1 MTDFKSKII
10 QMLTKYKKRLLKI
23 SWSFVRLFFLAGLS
37 FIILYPFYLMI
48 SSSFLSRADMLDTS
62 VFLIPKNFSVFSF
75 HIADLIIGY
84 WKSLF
89 TSTVLTV
96 TITIIQTFVCIV
108 TGYGFGRFN
117 FPGKNIFF
125 ALVIFTFVVPPQLYM
140 ASLYLRFRFFDIFG
154 LFSIITGN
162 PLNMINEYTP
172 MYLLALTGN
181 GIKNGL
187 FIYIFRQNFRN
198 MPRELEEAAY
208 VDGAGTIKIFSSIMV
223 PNVIATIITVV
234 LFSFVWQYNDAFYS
248 GLFLTSPDLLPL
260 KYMGVYNW
268 DVRILPSLGISDVDG
283 YNPVF
288 VNSVR
293 SAAALM
299 IMTPVILVYIFSQRF
314 FVQSVERAGIVG

>member
-1 MTDFKSKII
+1 
-10 QMLTKYKKRLLKI
+10 
-23 SWSFVRLFFLAGLS
+23 
-37 FIILYPFYLMI
+37 
-48 SSSFLSRADMLDTS
+48 
-62 VFLIPKNFSVFSF
+62 
-75 HIADLIIGY
+75 
-84 WKSLF
+84 
-89 TSTVLTV
+89 
-96 TITIIQTFVCIV
+96 
-108 TGYGFGRFN
+108 
-117 FPGKNIFF
+117 
-125 ALVIFTFVVPPQLYM
+125 
-140 ASLYLRFRFFDIFG
+140 
-154 LFSIITGN
+154 
-162 PLNMINEYTP
+162 MINEYTP